1 MPEDNRQ
8 LGLRIQGCVCRSGG
22 SLKSAS
28 VVLEASLCALAKR
41 ALQVVLFLVS
51 LREAF
56 AEATSPCLQV
66 TEVTQGQQLEG
77 K

>member
-1 MPEDNRQ
+1 MPEDSRQ
-8 LGLRIQGCVCRSGG
+8 LGRGVQGCVCRSGG

-28 VVLEASLCALAKR
+28 VVLEASLRALARR
-41 ALQVVLFLVS
+41 ALQVALFLVS

-56 AEATSPCLQV
+56 AEATSPRLQV
-66 TEVTQGQQLEG
+66 TEVIQGQQLEG

>member
-1 MPEDNRQ
+1 M
-8 LGLRIQGCVCRSGG
+8 
-22 SLKSAS
+22 
-28 VVLEASLCALAKR
+28 VLEASLCALARR

-56 AEATSPCLQV
+56 AEATSPRLQV